1 MKCTF
6 NTFTGMIQ
14 RLLLISLFWM
24 ACFWSYAQNL
34 WQTDTLKV
42 PKNFENVHVQT
53 LAHDSLQSVFVIW
66 VKKEVKGHFHATHT
80 ECIVVLEGKALMRL
94 NDQIITIKHGDVIH
108 VPSGTKHA
116 VLEVKGN
123 KTLKVLSIQAPY
135 FDGKDRIFIQEKAG

>member
-1 MKCTF
+1 
-6 NTFTGMIQ
+6 MIQ
-14 RLLLISLFWM
+14 QVFLAVIFSVIG
-24 ACFWSYAQNL
+24 L
-34 WQTDTLKV
+34 WGFSQQHWNADTLKA

-66 VKKEVKGHFHATHT
+66 VKKEVKGHFHAAHT

-94 NDQIITIKHGDVIH
+94 NDQIITIKRGDVIH

-135 FDGKDRIFIQEKAG
+135 FDGKDRVFIQEKAG

>member
-1 MKCTF
+1 
-6 NTFTGMIQ
+6 MIQ

-34 WQTDTLKV
+34 WHTDTLRV

-66 VKKEVKGHFHATHT
+66 VKKEVKGHFHAAHT

-94 NDQIITIKHGDVIH
+94 NDQIITIKRGDVIH

-135 FDGKDRIFIQEKAG
+135 FDGKDRIFIQDNAQ